1 MSIFKRLSATVAA
14 RVDQV
19 VGEIE
24 NHDAVAQATI
34 KDMRMK
40 VAEAKVRLV
49 QLRREAERIEK
60 QKIDQEENAER
71 WRKRAV
77 EVAATDENKA
87 LDCVNRRRHCQ
98 SQIELLTQSQVRYQ
112 QGVDKLTRDIN
123 IAEQRLAEVQQR
135 ASLMRARQ
143 STSSALNATSGSNV
157 DVAHLLEDT
166 FDRWEINITQ
176 AELAVDNNPLVDPVE
191 HEFIKT
197 EEKEALREEL
207 ASMLAEEEKQ

>member
-34 KDMRMK
+34 KDMRRK
-40 VAEAKVRLV
+40 VAEAKVRLA
-49 QLRREAERIEK
+49 QLRRESDRIDK
-60 QKIDQEENAER
+60 QKRNHEENAER
-71 WRKRAV
+71 WRARAV

-87 LDCVNRRRHCQ
+87 LDCVNRRLHCQ
-98 SQIELLTQSQVRYQ
+98 RQGEHLMQSQVRYQ
-112 QGVDKLTRDIN
+112 QGMVKLTRDIN
-123 IAEQRLAEVQQR
+123 IAEQRLSEVQQR
-135 ASLMRARQ
+135 VALMRARE
-143 STSSALNATSGSNV
+143 STSSALQASGDSNV
-157 DVAHLLEDT
+157 AVEQFLEDT

-176 AELAVDNNPLVDPVE
+176 AELAVDNSPLLDPVE

-197 EEKEALREEL
+197 EEQEALRDEL
-207 ASMLAEEEKQ
+207 ASILAEEEKQ

>member
-1 MSIFKRLSATVAA
+1 MSILKRLSATVAA

-34 KDMRMK
+34 KDMRRK

-49 QLRREAERIEK
+49 QLRRDAERIEK
-60 QKIDQEENAER
+60 QKCDQEENAER

-87 LDCVNRRRHCQ
+87 LECVNRRRHCQ

-112 QGVDKLTRDIN
+112 QGMDKLTQDIN

-157 DVAHLLEDT
+157 DVAQMLEDT
-166 FDRWEINITQ
+166 FDRWEVNITQ
-176 AELAVDNNPLVDPVE
+176 AELAVDNSPLVDPVE

-207 ASMLAEEEKQ
+207 ASMLAEEDKQ